1 MIGGFRFALARA
13 RAALPPLITLAIV
26 AAVAAALLAGVAG
39 AIGATEAQ
47 EVRAGIAGV
56 AGDQGRVVVDVR
68 DGTSLDEVAAAAG
81 ELMADAGASGAVEID
96 VIDGDVVITPDLST
110 ISATHL
116 PGVIDALASLLR
128 DLERATGADIQ
139 VSGALEGTL
148 QRISDSLEGRRGPT
162 AVAIGLLG
170 LITAVVVGAVAV
182 ESVRVRADENRLLR
196 ARGARRRSLFW
207 GAALESFT
215 FALVGAA
222 IGGAIGAAAASL
234 IASVP
239 LDLLFFLLAAAAI
252 AVVAAL
258 VAAIATVRGVDRRA
272 TRVQAVADIGVVVV
286 LAILTGVA
294 VWQFVQAG
302 TPVVAQ
308 GGGGT
313 TIDPLVAIAP
323 ALALGFAALI
333 AVAVATPSA
342 RGIAASLRGTRA
354 VSPVTP
360 LRLASRR
367 PGRHVLSIIVVAFAV
382 GTVTVAGAYQGT
394 VTSLGDAPEQ
404 LRVGADVRVG
414 TIPEDVDTA
423 AVAALQPSSAAMRAR
438 QLIARVTGGNRP
450 LLAVESGRLGDVMLD
465 ADGTIDPAALGDVLA
480 VDDAALPITEDTVSI
495 TVRAPLLTGI
505 RQDEGVTVPP
515 LRAAVT
521 VLATFAGPTGTTTR
535 QFQNFEPFDDASLEP
550 ASPPAAEQRFDLE
563 LPGEGPWALTAI
575 QAMPLGYYFEADPIV
590 VVAAESGGEVI
601 DLSTFALDPRSGGA
615 VGPAP
620 DGGVQIT
627 MEVERF
633 LNNHWTR
640 GVATDLP
647 AAVPVVVT
655 EGVADAMSLTADER
669 FALELD
675 SPRFDAEFVVAGI
688 IPVLPGTPTGEGML
702 ADLAMVALVSPEPV
716 VPNQVWFATDAP
728 AELDLTA
735 EQEFPATVTVLADP
749 RAAQN
754 AAGTAVSFALAAA
767 GAVVL
772 ALIVLLLRR
781 SRTRADSREL
791 ALFAVMGLGRA
802 RASRVRAQE
811 DLFAVAIGVLGG
823 LAAGAATAWLAVPTL
838 VRAAYENVP
847 AAFPVTL
854 QAQPWPL
861 AAGLAIAV
869 AAFCVIVATVRAPS
883 RLAPLLRE
891 DE

>member
-1 MIGGFRFALARA
+1 VIGGFRFALARA
-13 RAALPPLITLAIV
+13 RAALPPLLTLAIV
-26 AAVAAALLAGVAG
+26 AAVAGALLAGVAG
-39 AIGATEAQ
+39 AVQATEAQ
-47 EVRAGIAGV
+47 EVRAGLAGA
-56 AGDQGRVVVDVR
+56 AGGQGRVVVDVR
-68 DGTSLDEVAAAAG
+68 DGATPEEVATAVEA
-81 ELMADAGASGAVEID
+81 LMADAGAPGAVN
-96 VIDGDVVITPDLST
+96 VRVADGDVVITPDLAT
-110 ISATHL
+110 ISAAHI
-116 PGVIDALASLLR
+116 PGLVEALGSLLPE
-128 DLERATGADIQ
+128 LERSTGADVQ
-139 VSGALEGTL
+139 VSGSLDSTL
-148 QRISDSLEGRRGPT
+148 QRIADSLETRRGPT

-182 ESVRVRADENRLLR
+182 ESVRVRADENLLLR

-207 GAALESFT
+207 SAALESFV

-222 IGGAIGAAAASL
+222 VGGAIGAVAASL

-239 LDLLFFLLAAAAI
+239 LDVLFFLAAAAAI
-252 AVVAAL
+252 AIVAAL
-258 VAAIATVRGVDRRA
+258 VAATATVRGADRRA
-272 TRVQAVADIGVVVV
+272 TRVQAVADVGVVVV

-302 TPVVAQ
+302 TPVIDQ
-308 GGGGT
+308 GSGT
-313 TIDPLVAIAP
+313 AIVPLVAIAP
-323 ALALGFAALI
+323 ALALGFAAL
-333 AVAVATPSA
+333 VAVALATPIA
-342 RGIAASLRGTRA
+342 RGIAAMLGGTRS

-367 PGRHVLSIIVVAFAV
+367 PGRHVLSIVVVAFAV
-382 GTVTVAGAYQGT
+382 GTVTVAGAYHGT

-414 TIPEDVDTA
+414 TIPDDVDTA

-450 LLAVESGRLGDVMLD
+450 LLAVEGGQLADVMVD
-465 ADGTIDPAALGDVLA
+465 ADGTIDPAALGDLLA
-480 VDDAALPITEDTVSI
+480 VDDAALPITDDTVSI
-495 TVRAPLLTGI
+495 TVHAPLLTGI
-505 RQDEGVTVPP
+505 PQDDGATVPP

-590 VVAAESGGEVI
+590 VVTAQSGGEVI
-601 DLSTFALDPRSGGA
+601 DLSTFALDPRSGGS
-615 VGPAP
+615 VDPAA
-620 DGGVQIT
+620 DGGLQIT
-627 MEVERF
+627 MEVDRF
-633 LNNHWTR
+633 LNNNWTR

-647 AAVPVVVT
+647 SAVPVVVT
-655 EGVADAMSLTADER
+655 EGIADAMSLTVDEP

-688 IPVLPGTPTGEGML
+688 IPVLPGTPAGEGML
-702 ADLAMVALVSPEPV
+702 ADLAMTALVSPEPIV
-716 VPNQVWFATDAP
+716 ANQVWFASDAP
-728 AELDLTA
+728 AELALAA

-754 AAGTAVSFALAAA
+754 AAGTAIAFALAAG

-811 DLFAVAIGVLGG
+811 DLFAVAIGVIGG
-823 LAAGAATAWLAVPTL
+823 LAAGVVTAWLAVPPL
-838 VRAAYENVP
+838 VRAAYEDVP
-847 AAFPVTL
+847 AAYPVTL
-854 QAQPWPL
+854 QAQPLPL
-861 AAGLAIAV
+861 AVGLIAAV
-869 AAFCVIVATVRAPS
+869 AVFCVIVATVRAPS